1 MFEKAPKNTSKYQIS
16 VKSVRGFG
24 SYEHQK
30 FRPMCQLKERL

>member
-1 MFEKAPKNTSKYQIS
+1 MGGGGHDGQIS

-30 FRPMCQLKERL
+30 FRPTHRLKYRL